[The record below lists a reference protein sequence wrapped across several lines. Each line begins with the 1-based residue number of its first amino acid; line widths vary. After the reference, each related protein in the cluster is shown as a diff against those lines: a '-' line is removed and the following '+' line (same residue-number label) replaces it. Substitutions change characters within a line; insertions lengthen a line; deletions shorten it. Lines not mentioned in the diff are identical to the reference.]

1 VIVFIDSVFEF
12 TMADTWAA
20 TDLVGALIAGTA
32 NGYILVNMS
41 NSFNNGM
48 LALFLGGIVAY
59 AGAKIILRIVK
70 MVFMPGTNTNA
81 KFTDLF
87 AVKNWPHF
95 IVWGGI
101 NGITFALLYP
111 MVGRG
116 TMGGVLL
123 GTATFFAANIFGYL
137 LAF

>member
-1 VIVFIDSVFEF
+1 
-12 TMADTWAA
+12 MADQYGAS
-20 TDLVGALIAGTA
+20 DLIGVIIAGA
-32 NGYILVNMS
+32 SNGYILLSMS
-41 NSFNNGM
+41 DRFNNGM

-70 MVFMPGTNTNA
+70 QVFMPGTSTNA
-81 KFTDLF
+81 SFTDLF

-101 NGITFALLYP
+101 NGIAFAMLYP
-111 MVGRG
+111 MVGYG